1 MVIKWEYCAV
11 VEEEISHE
19 EGGDDD
25 IIKSPPVPASQSVN
39 KYDADLNWIDN
50 TGPHY
55 WQGISV
61 LQYKKLVNIPNT
73 TLMRDIRL
81 TKEGKLSRSMKARD
95 VLQCC
100 ININRGSFAKFC
112 DGRIDNEVTS
122 ECFLHPQFTN
132 QTTFYPHSTSGI
144 CGFKNPRQ
152 CRWG

>member
-81 TKEGKLSRSMKARD
+81 TNEGKVIKVNEGKGRPSVLYQYQHRFLCD
-95 VLQCC
+95 VL
-100 ININRGSFAKFC
+100 
-112 DGRIDNEVTS
+112 
-122 ECFLHPQFTN
+122 
-132 QTTFYPHSTSGI
+132 
-144 CGFKNPRQ
+144 
-152 CRWG
+152 